1 MGDIRIIRITM
12 GLREMIKDFDKGDI
26 LVSIKKAK
34 SKKKVKIS

>member
-12 GLREMIKDFDKGDI
+12 GLSEMIKDFDKGDI

-34 SKKKVKIS
+34 SEK

>member
-1 MGDIRIIRITM
+1 M

-34 SKKKVKIS
+34 SKKK